1 MMSSITQAMDKAARS
16 PKSSYNE
23 NDHLGGQSEGI
34 WRVVVGN
41 KYIARF
47 GPSIYKL
54 ARPVF
59 FGAARTD
66 KWKNVS
72 VAMHVQN
79 MY

>member
-1 MMSSITQAMDKAARS
+1 MMSSITQAMDKTARS

-41 KYIARF
+41 KCIARF
-47 GPSIYKL
+47 GPFHLQTGQTSI
-54 ARPVF
+54 